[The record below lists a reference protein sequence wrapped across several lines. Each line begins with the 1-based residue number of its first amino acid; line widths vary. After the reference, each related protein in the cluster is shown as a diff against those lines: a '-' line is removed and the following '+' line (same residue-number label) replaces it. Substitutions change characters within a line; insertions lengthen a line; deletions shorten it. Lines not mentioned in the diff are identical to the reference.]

1 MTTKM
6 LLILGPSF
14 FPGGSGNSLGIYAI
28 LGHMRTAVFRGSVC
42 SLIRGWKPR
51 ADVLGGLVGISFILL
66 VTTISSSAGP
76 ENGWTNPS
84 RPAFSVISNHAVVAR
99 TGVLGHALY
108 YTGYRTEGVH
118 NFRGPIFVAPRWRS
132 NPENVGQNSMSSVAE
147 PRTQDVTPQAK
158 DPNRM
163 IAPQSLMSRG
173 QGTTPSSISP
183 PHNPISPPHNPISP
197 PANPINRPNGLNPQ
211 TPSAMERSATAAN
224 INHKFQ
230 QAENK
235 VGNEPGR
242 SLDRRNRLEQSRVF
256 FVGLIDAGYPL
267 SLLDTWCDDLLDD
280 QVDTGMPIDLIDS
293 YWGQPISTQEY
304 EEYYTPYDVCT
315 YQTPNGD
322 YRQVTFQNG
331 VVTPG
336 L

>member
-1 MTTKM
+1 
-6 LLILGPSF
+6 
-14 FPGGSGNSLGIYAI
+14 
-28 LGHMRTAVFRGSVC
+28 MRTAAFRGSVC

-51 ADVLGGLVGISFILL
+51 ASVLGGLVGISFILL

-76 ENGWTNPS
+76 ENGRTNPS

-108 YTGYRTEGVH
+108 YTGYQTQGVH
-118 NFRGPIFVAPRWRS
+118 NFRAPIMVAPRWRS
-132 NPENVGQNSMSSVAE
+132 NPENVGQNPMSSAAE
-147 PRTQDVTPQAK
+147 PRNQDITSEG
-158 DPNRM
+158 PNSM
-163 IAPQSLMSRG
+163 IPQSLMPRG

-183 PHNPISPPHNPISP
+183 RHNPISPPHNPISP

-211 TPSAMERSATAAN
+211 TPSPMERSTTAAN

-235 VGNEPGR
+235 VGNEPWR
-242 SLDRRNRLEQSRVF
+242 SPDRRNRLEQSRAF
-256 FVGLIDAGYPL
+256 FIGLIDAGYPL
-267 SLLDTWCDDLLDD
+267 SLLDTWSDDLLDD

-293 YWGQPISTQEY
+293 YWGQPISSQQY

-315 YQTPNGD
+315 YQTPDGN

-331 VVTPG
+331 VVAPG